1 MLCLQGYSQD
11 IAVSEKVWL
20 GSPDKTTRFGIP
32 WNFMLRDVLQYDST
46 LDDAT
51 NRMASSHRTCDV
63 IFGTPAARPLP
74 HPPSSRFRFAGV
86 GTAADGQM
94 RVYDYSA
101 QELLVYDDKNYPLFS
116 GHPRMDG
123 LVYAKTPFFHCISV
137 TFEQV
142 CRQTCAGEATI
153 SLAFVSV
160 ERLEKWHKFQ

>member
-63 IFGTPAARPLP
+63 IFGTPSARPRL
-74 HPPSSRFRFAGV
+74 HPPSSRFRFTGV

-123 LVYAKTPFFHCISV
+123 LVYATTPFSHCIFV

-160 ERLEKWHKFQ
+160 ERLEKGHKFQ